1 MPVSYEIDR
10 DRGLIR
16 TRCYGPT
23 TLPEV
28 LEHFEVLRAQPDL
41 PERLD
46 GLLDL
51 TDMVGAPER
60 DQLRAIA
67 GGMKGMTS
75 QVTFGA
81 FAIVAPGDLLFG
93 MSRMLGIFAEGLIA
107 STGVFR
113 TLPEAERWLEQQ
125 QRARRAP

>member
-10 DRGLIR
+10 VRGLIR
-16 TRCYGPT
+16 TRCSGET

-28 LEHFEVLRAQPDL
+28 LQYFETLRSQTDL

-46 GLLDL
+46 GLLDM
-51 TDMVGAPER
+51 TEMIGAPDR

-67 GGMKGMTS
+67 GEMKAMRPKLNL
-75 QVTFGA
+75 GA
-81 FAIVAPGDLLFG
+81 VAIVAPGDLLFG
-93 MSRMLGIFAEGLIA
+93 MSRMLGIFADEVFS

-113 TLPEAERWLEQQ
+113 TLSEAERWLEA
-125 QRARRAP
+125 QRGMRGA